1 MSCHRANE
9 CMPSFQKVGFLFWF
23 GFCFGFLVRGF
34 FGFFF
39 ESSFR
44 GERSRV
50 QIFTG
55 SSLAPLVSASLD
67 QMHKLTIKGTFWKVP
82 VLLRGEK
89 TLL

>member
-1 MSCHRANE
+1 MDAIFSE
-9 CMPSFQKVGFLFWF
+9 GWFFVLFWFLFW
-23 GFCFGFLVRGF
+23 FLVRGF
-34 FGFFF
+34 FGVFF
-39 ESSFR
+39 ESSFK
-44 GERSRV
+44 GERRQD

-67 QMHKLTIKGTFWKVP
+67 QMQLLHKLGIKGTFRKVP